1 MLLGNLGRQ
10 KKILHDLLMAN
21 VEVRS
26 NWILNGVKGAR
37 ENREGR
43 EKKIINPNQWG
54 KRARKNR

>member
-43 EKKIINPNQWG
+43 EKKNYKPKSMGQ
-54 KRARKNR
+54 KSKKK